1 MMTRVRAPS
10 YTETVATTEQRMSI
24 QRACIARLG
33 VHRGAVAAARVAQWA
48 MTTADLGR
56 VPTTVE
62 YSEWWAVTER
72 TGWNHRA
79 LVHEALGEDWPT
91 VVERVAEVV
100 AAKKLRSPRAVQ
112 QLALI

>member
-1 MMTRVRAPS
+1 MATKAKRV
-10 YTETVATTEQRMSI
+10 SI
-24 QRACIARLG
+24 QRACIQRLG
-33 VHRGAVAAARVAQWA
+33 VHRGALAAARVAQWA
-48 MTTADLGR
+48 MVTADLGR

-62 YSEWWAVTER
+62 YSEWWAITER
-72 TGWNHRA
+72 TGWHHRA
-79 LVHEALGEDWPT
+79 LVRDALGEDWPT